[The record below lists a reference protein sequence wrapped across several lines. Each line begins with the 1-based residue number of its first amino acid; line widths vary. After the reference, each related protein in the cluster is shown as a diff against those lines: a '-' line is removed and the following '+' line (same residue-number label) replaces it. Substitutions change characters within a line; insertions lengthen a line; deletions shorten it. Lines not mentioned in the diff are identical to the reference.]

1 MPRQNRPHICSSL
14 QHLRAG
20 VVACALFLGICIGIH
35 LLIWGFVHFTDVRWT
50 ESEAAPAEQRYAV
63 VQGESQPRTTIV
75 TSQPV
80 HTAEAGVD
88 PNLVPSV
95 ADRSMSLVITL
106 VDAIGV
112 VACIILV
119 GLMRQT
125 VAIAAGASAPGLYK
139 LISASSWSLVLA
151 LMAIPLTGLIDG
163 YPLTGVFGGYPA
175 MISAHAAVA
184 AGSIGSLAYFASAL
198 FLPLVF
204 VAGLAIVVLRYIH
217 GVEEGV
223 IATSVSDLDDKL
235 AQEISGIKVGANAAP
250 RAVGAL
256 NTAIGGGSSI
266 SQIDEIDD
274 ALGKERGRRMGEASK
289 GEPLARPI

>member
-20 VVACALFLGICIGIH
+20 IVTCSLILGICIGIH

-50 ESEAAPAEQRYAV
+50 EAEAQPAEQRYAV
-63 VQGESQPRTTIV
+63 VQGESQPRTTTV
-75 TSQPV
+75 TPQPGQPAKV
-80 HTAEAGVD
+80 GVD
-88 PNLVPSV
+88 PNVVPSV

-125 VAIAAGASAPGLYK
+125 VAIAAGAGAPGLHK

-151 LMAIPLTGLIDG
+151 LMGIPLTGLIDG
-163 YPLTGVFGGYPA
+163 YPLTGVFAGYPA
-175 MISAHAAVA
+175 MVNAHAAVA
-184 AGSIGSLAYFASAL
+184 AGSVGALAYFASAL
-198 FLPLVF
+198 MLPLVF
-204 VAGLAIVVLRYIH
+204 VAGLAIIVLRYIH

-235 AQEISGIKVGANAAP
+235 AREISGIKVGANAAP

-256 NTAIGGGSSI
+256 NTAIGGGASAA
-266 SQIDEIDD
+266 QVDPIDD
-274 ALGKERGRRMGEASK
+274 ALGNEPGRRLGEASK